1 METAKKLS
9 VIFLVM
15 IMLVSVGMV
24 SVSAET
30 KTTDGITVS
39 FETDKKKYTDDETV
53 IGKFEILNVSA
64 NDIQDIDARMIMP
77 KGYAINE
84 GSVMS
89 YSYDVIN
96 VGGSVD
102 GEITCVPNAENHRYK
117 GVFWTGGRIA
127 LMIGGIVGLVVVLFV
142 VGLIAF
148 FVNSKKTENR
158 NTTSLTDVTA
168 LFLAVSVG
176 ISVMMCSVNHVSA
189 VSSDSNSVIL
199 TESVQCGSVYI
210 PIQFMVSFKMSNSQS
225 YQFTTA
231 DNPQTEANV
240 YETTV
245 KNLMDKYGQGEVI
258 KQQLNGSEQYCIQG
272 LGLVKTIDFDK
283 DGNDELL
290 CVCGSYK
297 DNNYTAEMKLYRAN
311 GKKVQTV
318 YEDTCIYQGKNTTY
332 YTEFI
337 SEDIGILLH
346 TKTSHVHDVNDE
358 WSKLTGNKVS
368 VARTLKSK
376 MENNNVWIYTVDGS
390 NVTAQAF
397 NTQLE
402 HFDNHKQSFPM
413 NNQTNPEPLYSILQA
428 TKNTVTYLAP
438 TVTYVFSEQF
448 LPQPTEPPTERPTVK
463 PQETPV
469 EQSQPQQQQQQQ
481 QSQPQQQQPQ
491 TTPTQPPAQSQNGGN
506 SITVI
511 PPQSNGGVTIIS
523 PQGGGVYGGGVTP
536 YSGGGYYSYGYS
548 YPYGRGVVRDWRS
561 AYKEK
566 LTQLSRENAN
576 AFFELCDTDNDGIP
590 ELFHSVGNSCYLYVW
605 NGYNVE
611 KTDFVSPYAVAYVDC
626 SGGYIGLPSFDGGYS
641 PTTIYKKSSSGVSR
655 VIEYRIDGGYYGEVP
670 YYIVNNRSVSEREYW
685 SSVQTYENIRW
696 KDVGRSCPFR
706 SSDINK
712 TVDCW
717 R

>member
-1 METAKKLS
+1 METVKKLS
-9 VIFLVM
+9 VIFLIM

-24 SVSAET
+24 IVSAET
-30 KTTDGITVS
+30 KTADGVTVS
-39 FETDKKKYTDDETV
+39 FETDKKKYADDETV

-102 GEITCVPNAENHRYK
+102 GEITCVPNAKEHHYK
-117 GVFWTGGRIA
+117 GVFWTSRRIA
-127 LMIGGIVGLVVVLFV
+127 LMIGGIIGLVVLLFV
-142 VGLIAF
+142 AGLIAF
-148 FVNSKKTENR
+148 FVNNQKAENG
-158 NTTSLTDVTA
+158 NTTSLTETTA

-176 ISVMMCSVNHVSA
+176 ISMMMCSANHVSA
-189 VSSDSNSVIL
+189 ENSNSNSVRL
-199 TESVQCGSVYI
+199 TESVQCESVYI
-210 PIQFMVSFKMSNSQS
+210 PIQFMVSFKRSDWQS
-225 YQFTTA
+225 YQVTTA

-245 KNLMDKYGQGEVI
+245 KNLMDKYGQGEVVR
-258 KQQLNGSEQYCIQG
+258 QQYNGSEQYRIEG

-283 DGNDELL
+283 DGNNELL

-297 DNNYTAEMKLYRAN
+297 NNNYTAEMKLYRAN

-318 YEDTCIYQGKNTTY
+318 YEDTCIYQGNNTTY

-337 SEDIGILLH
+337 AEDDAVLLH
-346 TKTSHVHDVNDE
+346 TKTSHVHDINDE

-368 VARTLKSK
+368 VAKTLKSK

-390 NVTAQAF
+390 NVTAQVF

-413 NNQTNPEPLYSILQA
+413 NNQTNPETLYSILQA
-428 TKNTVTYLAP
+428 TKSTINYLAP

-448 LPQPTEPPTERPTVK
+448 LPQPTEPPTEPPTERPTVK

-469 EQSQPQQQQQQQ
+469 QQPQQ
-481 QSQPQQQQPQ
+481 PQQ
-491 TTPTQPPAQSQNGGN
+491 TTPTQPPVQSQNGGS

-511 PPQSNGGVTIIS
+511 PPQNNGGVTIIP
-523 PQGGGVYGGGVTP
+523 PQGGGVYGGGVAP
-536 YSGGGYYSYGYS
+536 YYSGRGYYSYR
-548 YPYGRGVVRDWRS
+548 YGNGGVARDWRS

-566 LTQLSRENAN
+566 LTQLSRENIN
-576 AFFELCDTDNDGIP
+576 GYFELCDTDNDGIP

-605 NGYNVE
+605 NGCNVE

-626 SGGYIGLPSFDGGYS
+626 SCGYIGAPAFNGGYS
-641 PTTIYKKSSSGVSR
+641 PTSVYKKSGSR
-655 VIEYRIDGGYYGEVP
+655 ISR
-670 YYIVNNRSVSEREYW
+670 VSEREYW
-685 SSVQTYENIRW
+685 SSVQAYKNIRW
-696 KDVGRSCPFR
+696 KDVGRAYPFC
-706 SSDINK
+706 SSDINR